1 MQRFEEGKLLSFVDV
16 NANAVQGLFDSEG
29 YFWLTTAV
37 ATGFA
42 AEELARTFPQKQ
54 MAVESESIVSL
65 FNQCIR
71 EGIKEQAMQQAKQWS
86 LENISKI
93 NQCNHQAMIF
103 EINKSTAISKSFT
116 SYWLTYK
123 LIELEWQEVLGRDEI
138 NETYQFLDGVLSDS
152 QELEEIEQKQARQE
166 ALDDDQ
172 KIFLRSHWE
181 RAKLFWDNL
190 HGSLNLYA
198 MGLLQM
204 QRQRSAVFQ
213 DEI

>member
-16 NANAVQGLFDSEG
+16 NTNAVQSLFESEG

-42 AEELARTFPQKQ
+42 AEELDGIFPSKQ
-54 MAVESESIVSL
+54 MTAESGEIVSL

-86 LENISKI
+86 LENISRI
-93 NQCNHQAMIF
+93 NQCNHQSMIF
-103 EINKSTAISKSFT
+103 QINKSTAISKSFT
-116 SYWLTYK
+116 SYWLIYK

-138 NETYQFLDGVLSDS
+138 NETYQFLDGVLADS

-166 ALDDDQ
+166 VLDDDQ

-190 HGSLNLYA
+190 HGNLNLYA
-198 MGLLQM
+198 MGLLQ
-204 QRQRSAVFQ
+204 RQQKNTV
-213 DEI
+213 